1 MNSTTPPPSDPGQD
15 ASLLRVGVRRR
26 VLAGCLAT
34 ASLLAGLGMLGFL
47 AWEYLGTD
55 IVAEHRQADLRADLR
70 ASWQYP
76 TVPDVLGPQAADVTL
91 GAADAL
97 IRIPRFGAGYE
108 VPMIEGVRNSDL
120 DHGIGHFPGTG
131 PGQIGNF
138 ALAGYREVYAGPF
151 HDMASLRPGDR
162 VIVETADAVYTYRL
176 DTDPN
181 DLVVPLSQSWVTD
194 PVPVPPRGA
203 APPGMPVADSTT
215 RALITLATCSELFH
229 RDSRMV
235 TFGHL
240 VSVTPK

>member
-1 MNSTTPPPSDPGQD
+1 
-15 ASLLRVGVRRR
+15 
-26 VLAGCLAT
+26 
-34 ASLLAGLGMLGFL
+34 MLGFL

-55 IVAEHRQADLRADLR
+55 IVAEHRQADIRADLR

-97 IRIPRFGAGYE
+97 IRIPRFGSGYE
-108 VPMIEGVRNSDL
+108 VPVIEGVRDSDL

-151 HDMASLRPGDR
+151 DDMASLRPGDR

-181 DLVVPLSQSWVTD
+181 DLVVPLSQSWVTN
-194 PVPVPPRGA
+194 PVPIPPKGAGTAGDAGVGLDRPDPGPHHACDVLGAVPPRQ
-203 APPGMPVADSTT
+203 PN
-215 RALITLATCSELFH
+215 
-229 RDSRMV
+229 
-235 TFGHL
+235 GHL
-240 VSVTPK
+240 RPSRLRDAEVGSGSAAARVRP